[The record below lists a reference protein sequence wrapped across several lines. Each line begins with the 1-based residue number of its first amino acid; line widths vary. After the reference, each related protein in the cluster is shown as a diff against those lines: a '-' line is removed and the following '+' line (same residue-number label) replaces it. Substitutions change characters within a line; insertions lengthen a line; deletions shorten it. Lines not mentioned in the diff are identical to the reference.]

1 VAAVA
6 VAPGDAAGPL
16 DLALAE
22 GIGRSTERSV
32 VAEVGGVDIG
42 ATDAVDVA
50 AVTAVRSGATS
61 GWDSWSGDAGA
72 AGSAPA
78 VGEPG
83 EDADDDCARQRIT
96 PSSTPTSAPAP
107 RRRGIARLD
116 RGVGVATTGA
126 TSA

>member
-32 VAEVGGVDIG
+32 VAEVGGVDVG

-50 AVTAVRSGATS
+50 AVTAVGSGATS
-61 GWDSWSGDAGA
+61 GWDSGSGDAGA

-83 EDADDDCARQRIT
+83 ADDDCARERIT
-96 PSSTPTSAPAP
+96 PSSTPTSAPTP
-107 RRRGIARLD
+107 RRRGIARLE
-116 RGVGVATTGA
+116 RGAGVATTGG